1 MKDVLLLKQDKVTW
15 HLKNGGFNLYQQWI
29 RAVLPL
35 LLAVHV
41 QQVNVSNK
49 LLILLCTKNVTV
61 LCINLLLLRALLFR
75 MGGHGQQVGNDN
87 LFSVRMGG
95 HRHGSRTYAQGT
107 TDCFYCVQS
116 NYCSCTTTFHH
127 LQVESLDLFLV
138 HFQSM
143 GSILFKI
150 YSFPPWINK

>member
-49 LLILLCTKNVTV
+49 LLIRRKTVTV
-61 LCINLLLLRALLFR
+61 LCINLLLVRALL
-75 MGGHGQQVGNDN
+75 GQDA
-87 LFSVRMGG
+87 R
-95 HRHGSRTYAQGT
+95 SRSTSWY
-107 TDCFYCVQS
+107 
-116 NYCSCTTTFHH
+116 
-127 LQVESLDLFLV
+127 
-138 HFQSM
+138 
-143 GSILFKI
+143 
-150 YSFPPWINK
+150 